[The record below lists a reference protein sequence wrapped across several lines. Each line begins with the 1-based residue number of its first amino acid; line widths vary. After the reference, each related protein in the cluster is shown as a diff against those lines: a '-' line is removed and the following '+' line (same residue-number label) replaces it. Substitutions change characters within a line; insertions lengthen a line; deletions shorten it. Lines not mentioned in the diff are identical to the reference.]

1 MNAGDVITSA
11 EVSAADVAKSVATL
25 RYLVKLHGKQLRM
38 LEQES
43 AQDFKEL
50 QDQAKTRRHE
60 LTNLIYHSPAEDAKL
75 CTFRRARA
83 ACYFVTL
90 VYLLLWIVELFSP
103 YRTSGWTVIEFMW
116 TPIAETATVVEL
128 LVTLPSK
135 DGGPAAVRH
144 YLVLQII
151 FALGTCLLYA
161 WKHKKVELGFTYLT
175 IILVKAVLVGWLRGL
190 ARERLY
196 DRFATMRREQAIAY
210 LMKLLEIFGL
220 QVAMLAGTYG
230 QYKKKGL
237 NRASLFAAT
246 SLSSVLPASFLLL
259 IFVRD
264 AGTISSER
272 LSTFAFTAHEAAAL
286 TAIGAFAI
294 IFVFAYAV
302 DIENTSPYLARFLF
316 FGYQGVYFVAAAL
329 VGIVVSK
336 ADKRSF
342 EDAEWNKWR
351 KLMCYATD
359 DEGRTYTKGEYFYCK
374 KTGYAR
380 WKGDARYDWEPHSKD
395 EEYWQC
401 KPKAAK
407 KSGKRI
413 AAAAPAPASTAV
425 PEAPSPSEP

>member
-1 MNAGDVITSA
+1 
-11 EVSAADVAKSVATL
+11 
-25 RYLVKLHGKQLRM
+25 
-38 LEQES
+38 
-43 AQDFKEL
+43 
-50 QDQAKTRRHE
+50 
-60 LTNLIYHSPAEDAKL
+60 
-75 CTFRRARA
+75 
-83 ACYFVTL
+83 
-90 VYLLLWIVELFSP
+90 
-103 YRTSGWTVIEFMW
+103 
-116 TPIAETATVVEL
+116 
-128 LVTLPSK
+128 
-135 DGGPAAVRH
+135 
-144 YLVLQII
+144 
-151 FALGTCLLYA
+151 
-161 WKHKKVELGFTYLT
+161 
-175 IILVKAVLVGWLRGL
+175 
-190 ARERLY
+190 
-196 DRFATMRREQAIAY
+196 
-210 LMKLLEIFGL
+210 MKLLEIFGL

-351 KLMCYATD
+351 KLMCYAAD
-359 DEGRTYTKGEYFYCK
+359 DEGRTYNKGEYFYCK

-395 EEYWQC
+395 EEYWKC

-407 KSGKRI
+407 KSGRRI

-425 PEAPSPSEP
+425 PEAPSPSKP